1 MTNEAS
7 MAQRQKIWHAI
18 GCLACAVMLWI
29 HLNDFA
35 ASEFGGGL
43 LTAPLTTMAEISS
56 LLFVMALLL
65 TFFRPRFAA
74 AVALAATLLCLPLYL
89 YILMPGLYRWIFK
102 GEYSVPLTRTFHW
115 DNWAVAGIFSL
126 LFIAILSFRS
136 YSMGATPFP
145 GLSASGTR
153 K

>member
-1 MTNEAS
+1 

-65 TFFRPRFAA
+65 TFFRPQFAA
-74 AVALAATLLCLPLYL
+74 AVALAATILCLPLYL
-89 YILMPGLYRWIFK
+89 YILIPGLYRWIFR
-102 GEYSVPLTRTFHW
+102 GEYAVAFSRTFHW

-126 LFIAILSFRS
+126 MFTAILSLRA
-136 YSMGATPFP
+136 YS
-145 GLSASGTR
+145 R
-153 K
+153 V